1 MNPIPL
7 YFIAGFLGSGKT
19 SVLNSLLE
27 TLGDRRAGLIIN
39 EFGSIGIDA
48 GRLKDRGDDL
58 FELNNGQ
65 IFCACLAGPLSSALV
80 QLAEK
85 RPELILAECSGLSK
99 PATLAEMVE
108 GVAKTTG
115 GAVRFAGLLAVVD
128 GPRYPILEQSLLA
141 VREQVAYAG
150 AVVLN
155 KTDLMD
161 EKEIE
166 AVESLLLR
174 EHPGLPVLRTEYGR
188 ISFTELERLFGEGIA
203 PPETDDEYMGWGEA
217 GRPKSYTIHPAEAVD
232 AEQLANFLNETASE
246 TYRIKGA
253 VPARQ
258 GGYFSVDCVG
268 ERVLF
273 EHHGGGSAV
282 KGVVILV
289 PGDGREESFFRDRW
303 PQA

>member
-1 MNPIPL
+1 MSSIPL

-19 SVLNSLLE
+19 TVLNQLLASLE
-27 TLGDRRAGLIIN
+27 GRRAGLIIN
-39 EFGSIGIDA
+39 EFGAIGIDA
-48 GRLKDRGDDL
+48 ARVKGYEDEI

-65 IFCACLAGPLSSALV
+65 IFCACLSGPLSSALV

-85 RPELILAECSGLSK
+85 KPELILAECSGLSK
-99 PATLAEMVE
+99 PAALKDIVE

-115 GAVRFAGLLAVVD
+115 GAIRFAGLLAVVD

-155 KTDLMD
+155 KTDLMQTD
-161 EKEIE
+161 EITRVEKQVRDLRPGVSVLRAQYGRVSFAEIE
-166 AVESLLLR
+166 TLLGGGAAPVELD
-174 EHPGLPVLRTEYGR
+174 E
-188 ISFTELERLFGEGIA
+188 
-203 PPETDDEYMGWGEA
+203 EYMGWGEA
-217 GRPKSYTIHPAEAVD
+217 GRPRSYTIHPEEAVD
-232 AEQLANFLNETASE
+232 AGQLSAFLDETAGE

-273 EHHGGGSAV
+273 DHHGETSAV
-282 KGVVILV
+282 NGLVIIV
-289 PGDGREESFFRDRW
+289 PGNGRRESFFSDRW
-303 PQA
+303 PPG